1 MFSGKYLFLFKF
13 VIDLLAASN
22 HVYQMKKALFCLAIF
37 YFLTP
42 LSAQEEEVERPPFF
56 ETDSLYVEDQF
67 YIGATYNIMFNRPD
81 NVSQRNLSNGIFAG
95 FIKDLPVN
103 KRRNKAIGIGLG
115 YSVNTYFDEIQIS
128 RQGDDVTYTVIDS
141 ETNIA
146 KNKIITHIVEL
157 PIEFRWR
164 TSTPDKYQ
172 FWRIYPGFK
181 MGYIFSNIYKFESGG
196 QKSRFSNPDLNSFQY
211 GVTLSIGYNTWNLHA
226 YYGLN
231 QLFDNAALDDGTA
244 INTRD
249 FKLGLL
255 FYIL

>member
-1 MFSGKYLFLFKF
+1 
-13 VIDLLAASN
+13 
-22 HVYQMKKALFCLAIF
+22 MKKILFYLAICC
-37 YFLTP
+37 FLP
-42 LSAQEEEVERPPFF
+42 KLFAQEEEVKNEPFF

-81 NVSQRNLSNGIFAG
+81 NVSQRNLSNGIYAG

-103 KRRNKAIGIGLG
+103 KNRNKAIGIGLG
-115 YSVNTYFDEIQIS
+115 YSVNTYFDEIKIT
-128 RQGDDVTYTVIDS
+128 RQGDDVVYEVIDS
-141 ETNIA
+141 EISIS

-181 MGYIFSNIYKFESGG
+181 LGYVFSDIYKFESGAERL
-196 QKSRFSNPDLNSFQY
+196 RFSNPDLNKLQY
-211 GVTLSIGYNTWNLHA
+211 GVTISVGYNTWNLNA

-231 QLFDNAALDDGTA
+231 QMFDNASLSDGTA

-249 FKLGLL
+249 FKLGLM